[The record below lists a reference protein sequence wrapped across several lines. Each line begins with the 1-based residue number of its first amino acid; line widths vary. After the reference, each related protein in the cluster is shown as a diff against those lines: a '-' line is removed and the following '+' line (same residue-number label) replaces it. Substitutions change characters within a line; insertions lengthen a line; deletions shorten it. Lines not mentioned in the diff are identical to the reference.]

1 MGDKLHQKGARRFHA
16 PFRLIPC
23 ALCLTMP
30 AKLHCTFTDK
40 SVCHECYAMRHIKTL
55 PPDAKENPAR
65 KINYKD
71 QYDRYASMAKEKQF
85 LRPDSAISFSSEA
98 ESGKSYESIL
108 GSEWHP
114 FYDARGVKY
123 YHNFATSERM
133 RQSPAPSPSQSE
145 DVSEAGDHPMLE
157 GDGFSFGVGDVQ

>member
-1 MGDKLHQKGARRFHA
+1 
-16 PFRLIPC
+16 
-23 ALCLTMP
+23 
-30 AKLHCTFTDK
+30 
-40 SVCHECYAMRHIKTL
+40 
-55 PPDAKENPAR
+55 
-65 KINYKD
+65 
-71 QYDRYASMAKEKQF
+71 MAKEKQF

-133 RQSPAPSPSQSE
+133 RQSPAPSPSASE
-145 DVSEAGDHPMLE
+145 DVSEAGDLPMEALPNE
-157 GDGFSFGVGDVQ
+157 IFGVGDVQTEASSKSMLRHGARTIRPPHRLHVPHVIDEEVIPEY